1 MEVLD
6 EIHPPK
12 NITVSINNSGLFSTL
27 DHASEGGVLITFL
40 VQPLDHH
47 PVLTLSAS
55 PGPAVQL

>member
-1 MEVLD
+1 MAVID

-12 NITVSINNSGLFSTL
+12 NITVSINKSGLFSTL
-27 DHASEGGVLITFL
+27 DYDSEVGVLITFL

-47 PVLTLSAS
+47 PLLTLPAS

>member
-12 NITVSINNSGLFSTL
+12 NITVSINNSELFSAL

-47 PVLTLSAS
+47 PLLTLPVS
-55 PGPAVQL
+55 